1 MSSPTYGRFHLAE
14 APSVLR
20 TLHVHDGVSPLKEV
34 DHEPKVA
41 VLDQSDL
48 LAQGIR
54 CSTFIPGAQD
64 ADALGSCTANATVSA
79 LSNLLS
85 PADFSAFIKANS
97 YVDVVSAE
105 KAAISFYHAC
115 TDQTGKPE
123 EEWPPT
129 DCGSTGAYVVQQLV
143 HMGLAKGALVASD
156 ATSIVSLLHQ
166 GGVIVGQPFF
176 NKAEEPDAQGFIDG
190 DGSPSAIETLLA
202 SGVAGGHETHIS
214 AIEKLVLLP
223 TGQVDPFKTVL
234 RERNSWSA
242 GWGDHGSYRCHLS
255 LHVALA
261 GSSDFRLIQA

>member
-115 TDQTGKPE
+115 TDQTGISSTTQRGFSTVSVLFAKRRNNRRRALATTSGAEMPQGQNS
-123 EEWPPT
+123 PT
-129 DCGSTGAYVVQQLV
+129 
-143 HMGLAKGALVASD
+143 
-156 ATSIVSLLHQ
+156 TS
-166 GGVIVGQPFF
+166 PAWR
-176 NKAEEPDAQGFIDG
+176 KWMAE
-190 DGSPSAIETLLA
+190 
-202 SGVAGGHETHIS
+202 
-214 AIEKLVLLP
+214 
-223 TGQVDPFKTVL
+223 
-234 RERNSWSA
+234 
-242 GWGDHGSYRCHLS
+242 LS
-255 LHVALA
+255 LCLVKLTESNRRTVCSYKIA
-261 GSSDFRLIQA
+261 GTAAPGLNQT